1 MRTIKEVMDIKV
13 ENFDLS
19 VRSTNCW
26 KRAGVVTLSQL
37 TSLEKN
43 SLNNMKN
50 FGKKSM
56 EEIISKLQSLELKF
70 NMTERNWV
78 EWGLRHIPL
87 IKQL

>member
-19 VRSTNCW
+19 VRSTNCL

-37 TSLEKN
+37 T

-87 IKQL
+87 IRQL

>member
-1 MRTIKEVMDIKV
+1 MRTIKEVMYMKV

-19 VRSTNCW
+19 VRSTNCL
-26 KRAGVVTLSQL
+26 KKAGIETLSQL
-37 TSLEKN
+37 TSLDKN

-56 EEIISKLQSLELKF
+56 EEISSKLQSLELTF
-70 NMTERNWV
+70 NMTEQNWA
-78 EWGLRHIPL
+78 EWGLGHISL

>member
-1 MRTIKEVMDIKV
+1 MKV

-19 VRSTNCW
+19 VRSTNCL
-26 KRAGVVTLSQL
+26 KKAGIETLSQL
-37 TSLEKN
+37 TSLDKN

-56 EEIISKLQSLELKF
+56 EEISSKLQSLELTF
-70 NMTERNWV
+70 NMTEQNWA
-78 EWGLRHIPL
+78 EWGLGHISL

>member
-19 VRSTNCW
+19 VRSTNCL
-26 KRAGVVTLSQL
+26 KRAGIETLSQL
-37 TSLEKN
+37 TSLDKN

-56 EEIISKLQSLELKF
+56 EEISSKLQSLELTF
-70 NMTERNWV
+70 NMTEQNWA
-78 EWGLRHIPL
+78 EWGLGHISL

>member
-19 VRSTNCW
+19 VRSTNCL
-26 KRAGVVTLSQL
+26 KRAGVETLSQL
-37 TSLEKN
+37 TSLDN
-43 SLNNMKN
+43 NTLNNMKN

-56 EEIISKLQSLELKF
+56 EEIISKLQSLELTF
-70 NMTERNWV
+70 NMTERNWA
-78 EWGLRHIPL
+78 EWGLGHIPL

>member
-1 MRTIKEVMDIKV
+1 MRTIKEVMDMKV

-19 VRSTNCW
+19 VRSTNCL
-26 KRAGVVTLSQL
+26 KRAGIETLSQL
-37 TSLEKN
+37 TSLDKN

-56 EEIISKLQSLELKF
+56 EEISSKLQSLELTF
-70 NMTERNWV
+70 NMTEQNWA
-78 EWGLRHIPL
+78 EWGLGHISL

>member
-1 MRTIKEVMDIKV
+1 MKV

-19 VRSTNCW
+19 VRSTNCL
-26 KRAGVVTLSQL
+26 KRAGIETLSQL
-37 TSLEKN
+37 TSLDKN

-56 EEIISKLQSLELKF
+56 EEISSKLQSLELTF
-70 NMTERNWV
+70 NMTEQNWA
-78 EWGLRHIPL
+78 EWGLGHISL